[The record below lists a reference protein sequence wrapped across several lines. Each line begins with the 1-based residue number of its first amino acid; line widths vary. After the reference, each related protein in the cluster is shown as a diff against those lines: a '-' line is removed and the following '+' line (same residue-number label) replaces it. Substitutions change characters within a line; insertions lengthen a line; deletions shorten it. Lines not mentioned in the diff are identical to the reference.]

1 MLCSVY
7 QRYNS
12 KAIHN
17 PVNIAICMVPVVL
30 SLSKIQFKS
39 NSQPK
44 NSNLHL
50 AYCCAQS
57 TNEIILDKA
66 MQLIDLIQLKGP
78 LSVLEQLKP
87 LAKMQVSEEMNT
99 ETLAKEVEKFVR
111 KTVKKK

>member
-1 MLCSVY
+1 
-7 QRYNS
+7 
-12 KAIHN
+12 
-17 PVNIAICMVPVVL
+17 
-30 SLSKIQFKS
+30 
-39 NSQPK
+39 
-44 NSNLHL
+44 
-50 AYCCAQS
+50 
-57 TNEIILDKA
+57 